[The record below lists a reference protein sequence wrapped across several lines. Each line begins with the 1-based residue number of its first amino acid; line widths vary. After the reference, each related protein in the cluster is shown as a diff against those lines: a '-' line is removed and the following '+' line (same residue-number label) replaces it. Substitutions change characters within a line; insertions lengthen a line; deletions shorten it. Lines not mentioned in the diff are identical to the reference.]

1 MLEHEVR
8 RFHNGIGLDW
18 LARLPDILAEC
29 ERRWSLAIGEPVS
42 YASLSF
48 VAPAIRADGAELVL
62 KVGFLGDGLAS
73 EVAALRV
80 FDGRGAVMLVD
91 AAPELGAILLERLRP
106 GTMLATLDDD
116 REATSAAVGVMRE
129 LWRAPPPDLPCP
141 TLMEWTD
148 GFRTLR
154 EQFDGGTGPL
164 PCDLVATAQAYREEL
179 LADPLDPVLMH
190 GDLQH
195 YNILRAERR
204 PWLAIDPK
212 GVVGDPGFEV
222 GPFMANRLEGAADP
236 TQLIARRLEQFADEL
251 AMDRERLRR
260 WAFVSA
266 VLSAWWSIEDTG
278 EGWQGAI
285 ECAGILAALR
295 VRAKG

>member
-1 MLEHEVR
+1 MLEAEVE
-8 RFHNGIGLDW
+8 RFRDGMGLEW
-18 LARLPDILAEC
+18 LARLSDILAEC
-29 ERRWSLAIGEPVS
+29 ARRWSLAIGEPFS

-48 VAPAIRADGAELVL
+48 VAPATREDGTDLVL
-62 KVGFLGDGLAS
+62 KVGFLALAS
-73 EVAALRV
+73 EVAALRA

-116 REATSAAVGVMRE
+116 REATTIAAAVMRE
-129 LWRAPPPDLPCP
+129 LWRPPPRDLPCP
-141 TLMEWTD
+141 TLAEWTD
-148 GFRTLR
+148 GFRNLR
-154 EQFDGGTGPL
+154 EHFGGRTGPL
-164 PCDLVATAQAYREEL
+164 PAQLVATAEAYREEL
-179 LADPLDPVLMH
+179 LADPLAPVLMH

-222 GPFMANRLEGAADP
+222 GPFIANRLEGVADP
-236 TQLIARRLEQFADEL
+236 ARLIARRLDQFADEL

-260 WAFVSA
+260 WALVSA
-266 VLSAWWSIEDTG
+266 VLSAWWSIEDSG
-278 EGWQGAI
+278 DGWQGAM
-285 ECAGILAALR
+285 ECAGMLSAR
-295 VRAKG
+295 G